1 MARNQVADGVLVS
14 EALAELDLFPRMMIH
29 LMAAGET
36 SGKLS
41 FLLERC
47 ALVCEESMDQAIE
60 IATAAMQPAVMMV
73 VGVLV
78 GFIIWATLGPML
90 KVVESL

>member
-1 MARNQVADGVLVS
+1 
-14 EALAELDLFPRMMIH
+14 
-29 LMAAGET
+29 MAAGET